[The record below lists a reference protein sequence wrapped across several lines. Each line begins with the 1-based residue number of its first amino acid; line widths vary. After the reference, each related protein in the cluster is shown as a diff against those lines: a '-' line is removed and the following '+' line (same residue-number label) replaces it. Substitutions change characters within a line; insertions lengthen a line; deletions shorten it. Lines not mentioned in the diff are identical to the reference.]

1 MGVPNFGALRIWFAL
16 HAKIENVEFVGLEFT
31 SVFADHV
38 QIQIVLIVHETIQFV
53 NHVNMVMESIFLV
66 DVHHVQLIVWIV
78 VAMAHFALNV
88 RLDMD

>member
-1 MGVPNFGALRIWFAL
+1 MRT
-16 HAKIENVEFVGLEFT
+16 EFT

-66 DVHHVQLIVWIV
+66 DVHHVQLIV
-78 VAMAHFALNV
+78 
-88 RLDMD
+88 